1 MGPKMDPKID
11 PKIAQNARK
20 ARLRP
25 RSLPGW
31 ILEPFLVDF
40 GDRFGTLFESIL
52 TDFQQFFRICTN
64 TRRYKQKGAKTHK
77 IRANAGRYLQIR
89 ADTCKYAQIRA
100 GTRTYVQKRANT
112 WKHIQIHTDTRK
124 YRVTNAARER
134 AQRAQRAKCRKDT
147 ASSYAQLQGAPFS
160 SVRRHVPASLI
171 MITRFPFTYQTG
183 FQKGFQKVLFFG
195 IDFCIDFGVDLGS
208 YFGLDFHDFQ
218 HFFSI
223 HFLAMTFHVIMLVL
237 GPVCVPLDVPE
248 WRFYFRKTSIFMDLH
263 VLAKLL
269 ELSQIELIFIDFWCQ
284 FWLI

>member
-1 MGPKMDPKID
+1 MLKWTKID
-11 PKIAQNARK
+11 TKNAQKPDSVLGPSR
-20 ARLRP
+20 
-25 RSLPGW
+25 GGFW
-31 ILEPFLVDF
+31 
-40 GDRFGTLFESIL
+40 GRFWSIL
-52 TDFQQFFRICTN
+52 GIVLGPFFGVFWHDFQQFLRICTN

-183 FQKGFQKVLFFG
+183 F
-195 IDFCIDFGVDLGS
+195 
-208 YFGLDFHDFQ
+208 
-218 HFFSI
+218 
-223 HFLAMTFHVIMLVL
+223 
-237 GPVCVPLDVPE
+237 
-248 WRFYFRKTSIFMDLH
+248 
-263 VLAKLL
+263 
-269 ELSQIELIFIDFWCQ
+269 
-284 FWLI
+284 